1 MAVTSPYLFAYK
13 LIEYPERLACEKRW
27 NEAFGESSSEAHY
40 LLAPYVVFFYIPVA
54 LLTILY
60 SISLV
65 KVKSQKTSG
74 EQSANTEE
82 QRAKRN
88 RNVLKIDG
96 RRSRVSVCTVL
107 VAFQHY
113 LSLNFLTWDAVD

>member
-1 MAVTSPYLFAYK
+1 M
-13 LIEYPERLACEKRW
+13 ERSIWRVIVRGTLP
-27 NEAFGESSSEAHY
+27 SSTICCI
-40 LLAPYVVFFYIPVA
+40 FYIPVA

-96 RRSRVSVCTVL
+96 HRSRVSVCTVL